1 MQATPETAKLV
12 VLSGP
17 PCSGKSAL
25 AASLGAHT
33 RLSYEEQN
41 KSKHAA
47 KKLTA
52 RTLGNSQQVVV
63 DDQNLPAELRAT
75 LLGLAQ
81 NSAASLHCVPEG
93 GAAQVVWANEWAMA
107 EACCAPLRR
116 AGAAEYLPLAFGE
129 AAGCAPY
136 PEHSRRALAP
146 WLEGD
151 ELRRPPAGALD
162 GAAPLQVRRTPLRP
176 ALHRTFGAEAV
187 VID

>member
-17 PCSGKSAL
+17 PCSGKSEV

-75 LLGLAQ
+75 LLGLA
-81 NSAASLHCVPEG
+81 
-93 GAAQVVWANEWAMA
+93 
-107 EACCAPLRR
+107 
-116 AGAAEYLPLAFGE
+116 AGAA
-129 AAGCAPY
+129 
-136 PEHSRRALAP
+136 ALVRSKEQ
-146 WLEGD
+146 WTGD
-151 ELRRPPAGALD
+151 
-162 GAAPLQVRRTPLRP
+162 
-176 ALHRTFGAEAV
+176 
-187 VID
+187 

>member
-75 LLGLAQ
+75 LLPQARRRGDFREHR
-81 NSAASLHCVPEG
+81 AASGHRAHAGDGETDKYLQPCVG
-93 GAAQVVWANEWAMA
+93 GHHRDQIERAN
-107 EACCAPLRR
+107 
-116 AGAAEYLPLAFGE
+116 
-129 AAGCAPY
+129 
-136 PEHSRRALAP
+136 
-146 WLEGD
+146 
-151 ELRRPPAGALD
+151 
-162 GAAPLQVRRTPLRP
+162 
-176 ALHRTFGAEAV
+176 
-187 VID
+187 